1 MISEEDIPAHWSVNT
16 LGGISTDVI
25 NGGTPKRSDDSYWGG
40 EIPWLSSSEV
50 RGMETDSAE
59 ETITEH
65 ALAESSAKLFPKDSV
80 LVAMYGG
87 DGTNGRTTILRE
99 EMSGNQAICCL
110 IIDEN
115 ICTLEY
121 VWYYLQ
127 LARDELSAKARG
139 GVQQNLN
146 QSLIKTFSIPIPPL
160 SEQERIVSVLDDA
173 FESLDRVEDLSTD
186 VSDYADEFIDAF
198 LHEIFSSDNISEKWP
213 TSLVSD
219 VTEINPRMKLPE
231 NKRHPYVPMDAIN
244 PETSVIERFDVRE
257 DIYSG
262 LSKFKE
268 GDIVVARITP
278 CFENGNIAIVQ
289 EIPEGEYAVGSSELV
304 VFRPKNID
312 PHYLFYYLNSPSVKD
327 WGKRRLSGAT
337 GRERVKVS
345 QFRTELSIPVPPTE
359 KQESIVSILDSVTRN
374 TRRTDGDSSRIT
386 DYAVELRRSLLQQAF
401 TGQLLR
407 D

>member
-1 MISEEDIPAHWSVNT
+1 MISEEDIPEHWSLKSLDEITNQIQT
-16 LGGISTDVI
+16 
-25 NGGTPKRSDDSYWGG
+25 GGTPKRSESSFWGSEDDTPWRTSTHFNESEILLEPSDDFVTPSGEEETTIAEPEDVLLVTRVNVGYVAVPDERTGVNQDIKVLRLGKEVTPSYLARYLTHYATELTRKERGAVIKG
-40 EIPWLSSSEV
+40 ITTKDVKEIPV
-50 RGMETDSAE
+50 
-59 ETITEH
+59 
-65 ALAESSAKLFPKDSV
+65 PV
-80 LVAMYGG
+80 
-87 DGTNGRTTILRE
+87 
-99 EMSGNQAICCL
+99 
-110 IIDEN
+110 
-115 ICTLEY
+115 
-121 VWYYLQ
+121 
-127 LARDELSAKARG
+127 
-139 GVQQNLN
+139 
-146 QSLIKTFSIPIPPL
+146 PPL

-173 FESLDRVEDLSTD
+173 FESLDRVDDLSTD
-186 VSDYADEFIDAF
+186 VSDYTDEFIDAF
-198 LHEIFSSDNISEKWP
+198 LHEIFSSDHISEKWP
-213 TSLVSD
+213 TSLVSE
-219 VTEINPRMKLPE
+219 VTEINPQMRLPE

-257 DIYSG
+257 EIYSG

-278 CFENGNIAIVQ
+278 CFENGNIAIVP

-304 VFRPKNID
+304 VFRAKNID
-312 PHYLFYYLNSPSVKD
+312 PQYLFYYLNSPSVKD

-345 QFRTELSIPVPPTE
+345 QFRTELAIPVPPIE

-374 TRRTDGDSSRIT
+374 TRRTDEDSSRIT